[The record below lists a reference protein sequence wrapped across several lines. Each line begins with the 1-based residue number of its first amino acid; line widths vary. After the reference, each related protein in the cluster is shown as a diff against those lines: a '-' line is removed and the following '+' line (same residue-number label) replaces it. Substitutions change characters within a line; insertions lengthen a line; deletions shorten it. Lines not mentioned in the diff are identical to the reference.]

1 MSRQTPEVAGA
12 LPAPPADPLHILPY
26 WSVLL
31 LLAAALFFALFAAW
45 LLFRYLRRRRP
56 PVPAPAPPPVSQAP
70 VPEPAIGVATR
81 IEAIERKFLETKA
94 FREGCHALAAV
105 ARAHLGKRTGK
116 PVERMTSPEI
126 ASLIEDKRVG
136 GFMTRLSRRRYGR
149 DEPRRKHFVEA
160 CAEAR
165 KVLG

>member
-1 MSRQTPEVAGA
+1 MRQPADVGGA

-31 LLAAALFFALFAAW
+31 LLAAALLFLLALVW
-45 LLFRYLRRRRP
+45 LAYRLLRRRRP
-56 PVPAPAPPPVSQAP
+56 ESPAQAPPSVPRAPVPAPAAGITS
-70 VPEPAIGVATR
+70 R

-94 FREGCHALAAV
+94 FREGCHVLAA
-105 ARAHLGKRTGK
+105 AAKAHLARHTGK
-116 PVERMTSPEI
+116 PVEHMTSPEI
-126 ASLIEDKRVG
+126 SIMIEDARVG

-149 DEPRRKHFVEA
+149 DEPRRKHFVTA

-165 KVLG
+165 EVLT

>member
-1 MSRQTPEVAGA
+1 MSRQTPDIAGA

-26 WSVLL
+26 WSILL
-31 LLAAALFFALFAAW
+31 LLAAALCLALFLAW

-56 PVPAPAPPPVSQAP
+56 PTPAPAPPPVPRAP
-70 VPEPAIGVATR
+70 VPVPSAGVADR
-81 IEAIERKFLETKA
+81 IEAIERKFLESKA
-94 FREGCHALAAV
+94 FREGCHALAGV
-105 ARAHLGKRTGK
+105 AKAHLGKRTGK

-126 ASLIEDKRVG
+126 ANAIEDERVG

-149 DEPRRKHFVEA
+149 NEPRRKHFKEA

-165 KVLG
+165 ELLA